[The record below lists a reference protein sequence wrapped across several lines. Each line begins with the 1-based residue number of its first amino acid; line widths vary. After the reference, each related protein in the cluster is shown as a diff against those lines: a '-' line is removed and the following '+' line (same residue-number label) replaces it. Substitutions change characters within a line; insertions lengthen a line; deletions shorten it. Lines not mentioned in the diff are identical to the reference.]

1 MGQARRTQFD
11 NSGPALR
18 VITPVALAAYAR
30 SAGWQKDGPYGP
42 FAELYTGDGKPA
54 IIVPHTDI
62 IDDYAL
68 AVEDLVITLAEAL
81 EREQADVY
89 RDLTEAD
96 RDVIRVMALSDN
108 PDGLSLES
116 GYALLAGARALLIAA
131 AHSLHDDR
139 PALPTGPSPA
149 VAKYLNRIRLAPGAG
164 YGFGVTLVSP
174 ALSPRLRPDSPDDD
188 ACKPM
193 ERRVAERLSQALF
206 AIRAAAECAARGD
219 GDAFD
224 RLNVA
229 GVSANLCETVA
240 GLVDAVGGLTVS
252 FTWALTR
259 PADAK
264 RGPASFANGD
274 VALLREA
281 ALELRRVKSGRH
293 RRAPLIN
300 A

>member
-1 MGQARRTQFD
+1 MSKARRTQFD

-30 SAGWQKDGPYGP
+30 SEGWQKDGPYGP
-42 FAELYTGDGKPA
+42 FAELCTGDGKPA

-96 RDVIRVMALSDN
+96 RDLIRVAAQGPH

-116 GYALLAGARALLIAA
+116 GYALLAGTRALLIAA
-131 AHSLHDDR
+131 AHSLQDDR

-149 VAKYLNRIRLAPGAG
+149 VAKYLNRIRLAPSAG
-164 YGFGVTLVSP
+164 DGFGVTLVSP
-174 ALSPRLRPDSPDDD
+174 ALFPRLRPESPDDD
-188 ACKPM
+188 AYKPM

-224 RLNVA
+224 RLNAA

-259 PADAK
+259 PSDAK

-281 ALELRRVKSGRH
+281 ARELRRVKSERH